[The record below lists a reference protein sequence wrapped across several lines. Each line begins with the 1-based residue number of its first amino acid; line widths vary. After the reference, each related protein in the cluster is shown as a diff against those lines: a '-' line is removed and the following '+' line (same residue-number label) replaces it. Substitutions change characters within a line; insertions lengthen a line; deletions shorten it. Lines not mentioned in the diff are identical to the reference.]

1 MRTLSPFLP
10 RIFMKFIIL
19 MLFPVLV
26 SAKSILPS
34 SFSAQYENSWQSA
47 TGSTKKEF
55 GSIDYKYPSNV
66 RILVKSEP
74 NKTLVTNKKTT
85 WMYEPPFVPTEQ
97 AQVTI
102 FKSSS
107 HPVIKLLDSL
117 RDGITTSKYFSAKE
131 SGKDMVL
138 TFNKEGQKEFSLQEV
153 TLHGAKAFKDVA
165 GLKDIQ
171 SIDLK
176 DNNGKM
182 KQLRFI
188 DLKEGVNFPDSHFIF
203 NIPAKTKVIKG

>member
-1 MRTLSPFLP
+1 MQFFLL
-10 RIFMKFIIL
+10 IL
-19 MLFPVLV
+19 LPMVV
-26 SAKSILPS
+26 HAKSILPS

-66 RILVKSEP
+66 RIDVKSDP
-74 NKTLVTNKKTT
+74 PKTLVTNQKTT
-85 WMYEPPFVPTEQ
+85 WMFEPPFVETEQ

-117 RDGITTSKYFSAKE
+117 RDGITTSKFFSSKE
-131 SGKDMVL
+131 KGNDL
-138 TFNKEGQKEFSLQEV
+138 LLIFNKEGQKEFSLMEV
-153 TLHGAKAFKDVA
+153 TLHGTKNFKEVA

-176 DNNGKM
+176 DTNGKI
-182 KQLRFI
+182 KTLKFL
-188 DLKEGVNFPDSHFIF
+188 DLKEGVNFPSSHFIF
-203 NIPAKTKVIKG
+203 TIPPKTKVIKG